1 MKEKKLCR
9 VITKILKL
17 DENNQYGFAITKPM
31 PTGCIKFNED
41 LSWST
46 FNRLL
51 ETVDLDDKIGHLYIA
66 DIEFDYEQGSDRQR
80 PYNEVCP
87 PIIEKKKI
95 IDVFERST
103 YQLLE
108 RYSLK
113 ADGKPKSYTPTKKS
127 HATLFRKRH
136 LPMYIEHLAICIK
149 RLGWKVTKIYSHIT
163 FKQERF
169 KKNFII
175 KNQVARQHAK
185 NNVEKDFYKLLNNSN
200 FGYDC

>member
-1 MKEKKLCR
+1 MSKVIIALPTSNEFVNIFEKTLTGGFSSVNTCSAFDTQILSPNLVDCKDENNILKKDCNYKICYKLRFGDMKEKKLCR

-51 ETVDLDDKIGHLYIA
+51 EAVDLDDKIGQLYIV
-66 DIEFDYEQGSDRQR
+66 DIEFDYEQASDRQR
-80 PYNEVCP
+80 TYNEVCP

-113 ADGKPKSYTPTKKS
+113 ADRKPKSYTPTK
-127 HATLFRKRH
+127 
-136 LPMYIEHLAICIK
+136 
-149 RLGWKVTKIYSHIT
+149 
-163 FKQERF
+163 
-169 KKNFII
+169 
-175 KNQVARQHAK
+175 
-185 NNVEKDFYKLLNNSN
+185 
-200 FGYDC
+200 